1 MADTKI
7 SALTEDTSPAVDS
20 LVATVD
26 DPAGTPASRRTTLAN
41 LAKGLGS
48 ATLTHQT
55 DEASAEVLKLVGPT
69 RATSADGDEAYI
81 SFFQDVDDGV
91 EEMGRIRIEALDVS
105 TGTEDSIIAFEARAA
120 GSALSGETDFEIGT
134 ASVGLGRVAG
144 YPQIQ
149 GQAGSATTPTY
160 TWWTD
165 NDSGLGRSAA
175 DIIHLIAGGLNVVQ
189 VDGTVGT
196 KGQVLLP
203 QESIPATPTLAFGDG
218 NTGFYEN
225 ADNIL
230 YVGINGSGKYYW
242 DANNFVGAGA
252 AGMSSA
258 AASATVPAFKPHVSD
273 SDTGLGRAAG
283 DQLSLIAGGIEALRI
298 TEASSI
304 NTFDFDAGDNVAPQV
319 GALTSLKSVSATVP
333 AASAATLTASSLI
346 PAGSFVLGI
355 TARIETTF
363 DNSSGLTSFSVG
375 DGSDADRWGTG
386 IAITAGTT
394 VPARMISS

>member
-134 ASVGLGRVAG
+134 ALKLVQLRLALEGSLGILRFRVKLGLLLHQHIR
-144 YPQIQ
+144 
-149 GQAGSATTPTY
+149 
-160 TWWTD
+160 
-165 NDSGLGRSAA
+165 
-175 DIIHLIAGGLNVVQ
+175 GGLTM
-189 VDGTVGT
+189 TVG
-196 KGQVLLP
+196 
-203 QESIPATPTLAFGDG
+203 
-218 NTGFYEN
+218 
-225 ADNIL
+225 
-230 YVGINGSGKYYW
+230 
-242 DANNFVGAGA
+242 
-252 AGMSSA
+252 
-258 AASATVPAFKPHVSD
+258 
-273 SDTGLGRAAG
+273 
-283 DQLSLIAGGIEALRI
+283 
-298 TEASSI
+298 
-304 NTFDFDAGDNVAPQV
+304 
-319 GALTSLKSVSATVP
+319 
-333 AASAATLTASSLI
+333 
-346 PAGSFVLGI
+346 
-355 TARIETTF
+355 
-363 DNSSGLTSFSVG
+363 
-375 DGSDADRWGTG
+375 
-386 IAITAGTT
+386 
-394 VPARMISS
+394 